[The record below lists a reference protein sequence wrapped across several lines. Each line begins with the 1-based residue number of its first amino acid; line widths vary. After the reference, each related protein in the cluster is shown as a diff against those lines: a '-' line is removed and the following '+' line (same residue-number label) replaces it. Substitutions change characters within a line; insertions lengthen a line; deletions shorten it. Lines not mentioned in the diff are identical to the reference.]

1 MDGPSEIAGKF
12 FTSGRHGSY
21 NSAIQRG
28 PLGRV
33 GMSRYAVEQ
42 CAIAGRETRAC
53 REEEI
58 FFSVPR
64 FHKCCLHCEMMDA
77 SNEVHKMFRSMAVPI
92 IFNNWRREK
101 KKEKKE

>member
-1 MDGPSEIAGKF
+1 
-12 FTSGRHGSY
+12 
-21 NSAIQRG
+21 
-28 PLGRV
+28 
-33 GMSRYAVEQ
+33 MSRYAVEQ

-101 KKEKKE
+101 KRRKKNKNLSNQFLAGKVFSGCYIERNKEILR